1 MWAGF
6 LQNAVYTHG
15 IMRLTQIAKAVIII
29 VEIIPGMIPEKNMS
43 EKNEKDCKK
52 AVAIP
57 VSV

>member
-1 MWAGF
+1 M
-6 LQNAVYTHG
+6 QNAVYTHG

-29 VEIIPGMIPEKNMS
+29 VEIIPGMIPEKNMP